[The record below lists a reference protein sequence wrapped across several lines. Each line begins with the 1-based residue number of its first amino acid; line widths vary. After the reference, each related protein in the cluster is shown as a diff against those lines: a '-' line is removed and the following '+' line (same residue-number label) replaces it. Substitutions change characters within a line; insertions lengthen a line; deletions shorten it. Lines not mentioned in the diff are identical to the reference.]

1 MILGVNKI
9 MELEVYISKDWVY
22 LSLFIFFL
30 LMILYVRMVDKIN
43 YMYIYIKFEKNL
55 IDV

>member
-1 MILGVNKI
+1 